1 MKKIIIFC
9 LLFFCKYSF
18 GDSNFVI
25 QKIHTDNIYYN
36 VVIYENEVYVSSNH
50 GIFLI
55 DSSSGKLVMHDKSVE
70 GIINSDLSK
79 NLSFKIEFIDSP
91 IPLPDSYMSTV
102 TDFAYH
108 HNSLYVVT
116 KETYLNTKTNPINF
130 LHTEVF
136 VLSLKIVLERIA
148 EYILMEINL
157 KKQTIPMDK

>member
-79 NLSFKIEFIDSP
+79 NLGFKKCELMATQSGKLLYEAKGYKSIED
-91 IPLPDSYMSTV
+91 V
-102 TDFAYH
+102 
-108 HNSLYVVT
+108 LY
-116 KETYLNTKTNPINF
+116 KTNSGKTVPMI
-130 LHTEVF
+130 
-136 VLSLKIVLERIA
+136 R
-148 EYILMEINL
+148 MEKFIS
-157 KKQTIPMDK
+157 